1 MILGFAGLEPKVIHD
16 HAKIR
21 EGRHKGLRHFSD
33 RVPSDGRRAIVDPQR
48 PPIRVECSNAL
59 RILAA
64 PRRRVALRQNPQ
76 IGRVRQHRNRV
87 YQMLECA

>member
-1 MILGFAGLEPKVIHD
+1 MILGFSGLEPKVIHD

-21 EGRHKGLRHFSD
+21 KGTHKGLCHFGD
-33 RVPSDGRRAIVDPQR
+33 CIPSDGRCAIVDTQR
-48 PPIRVECSNAL
+48 PLIGVECSDAR

-64 PRRRVALRQNPQ
+64 PCRRVTLRQIPY

-87 YQMLECA
+87 